1 MSFSSSLSAAEQQKL
16 IATANTAVA
25 RFAYLF
31 NSKPGCRN
39 FFTREDIEDI
49 AGTAILKAWRSIDS
63 FDPERAKLSIWVNR
77 IAINCAK
84 DAVDY
89 KMKRLFISE
98 SMYFKGKDD
107 DEEYGADE
115 LILDPEVLGKMS
127 ENSADG
133 RVLQRELR
141 ESICSEVSKMSDKRQ
156 RVAHMLNVGFT
167 PKEMAAIEGCTP
179 TAVSKCVWDIREALR
194 TALAE
199 WSGKARRSAC

>member
-31 NSKPGCRN
+31 NSKSGCRN

-63 FDPERAKLSIWVNR
+63 FNPERAKLSIWVNR

-98 SMYFKGKDD
+98 SMYVKGKDD
-107 DEEYGADE
+107 DEE
-115 LILDPEVLGKMS
+115 
-127 ENSADG
+127 
-133 RVLQRELR
+133 
-141 ESICSEVSKMSDKRQ
+141 
-156 RVAHMLNVGFT
+156 
-167 PKEMAAIEGCTP
+167 
-179 TAVSKCVWDIREALR
+179 
-194 TALAE
+194 
-199 WSGKARRSAC
+199 